1 MGEGEGEGEGKGW
14 VRVRAGVGTRL
25 AARGV
30 GMVRGHGAWAWYV
43 GMARGHG
50 AWARCVGWARA
61 SVGGG
66 ESSWGRGGKLWIDS
80 TWKTN
85 DSPPP

>member
-1 MGEGEGEGEGKGW
+1 MGEGEGEGEGEGW

-30 GMVRGHGAWAWYV
+30 GMV
-43 GMARGHG
+43 RGHG